1 MQIDDKEI
9 AALMLLLSNM
19 TQFDYGSYG
28 LSYKER
34 VTVQLMYGRLVKES
48 QDGH

>member
-1 MQIDDKEI
+1 MQIDDEEI
-9 AALMLLLSNM
+9 AVLMLLLSNM

-34 VTVQLMYGRLVKES
+34 VTIQLMYGKLVKETEN
-48 QDGH
+48 GH